1 VSSPQGP
8 LADLRIVALE
18 QYGAGPFATL
28 HLADLGADVIKI
40 EDPHSGGDIGR
51 YVPPFQEG
59 SDSLFFETYN
69 RNKRS
74 LALDVRTDAGQRV
87 LHDLVRMSDVV
98 FSNLRGDVPAKLGIT
113 YAQLAPVNPKIVCCS
128 LTGFG
133 MTGPRAAQPA
143 YDYLLQGLAGW
154 MHLTGDPEG
163 PPTKSGLSLVDFTAG
178 YVATAAI
185 LAGVHAARRTGI
197 GMDCDTSLF
206 DVATTMLGYVAT
218 WNLNGG
224 PEPTRTRH
232 SAHPSLVPFENFP
245 TADGWIVVAC
255 AKEKFWQRLAT
266 ALGRPDLLTHPD
278 YADFAQRRLHHESL
292 TEELTAI
299 LRTAPTEKWI
309 NELSAAGV
317 PCARIN
323 TVSEALNDPQTVAR
337 DLIVHTEHPRFGTV
351 RSPASPVRVGDNR
364 QRSACAP
371 AMNADAEHILG
382 NLLGYTPAQRT
393 ELEAAG
399 AFGPDLPPDRTSQ

>member
-1 VSSPQGP
+1 MSSPEGP

-74 LALDVRTDAGQRV
+74 LVLDVRTDAGRRV
-87 LHDLVRMSDVV
+87 LHDLVRVSDVV

-113 YAQLAPVNPKIVCCS
+113 YAQLAPVNPRIVCCS

-154 MHLTGDPEG
+154 MHLTGEPDG

-224 PEPTRTRH
+224 PEPARTRH

-245 TADGWIVVAC
+245 TVDGWIVIAC
-255 AKEKFWQRLAT
+255 AKEKFWQRLAS
-266 ALGRPDLLTHPD
+266 ALGRPDLLTHPH
-278 YADFAQRRLHHESL
+278 YADFAQRRLHHDAL
-292 TEELTAI
+292 TAELTAI
-299 LRTAPTEKWI
+299 LRTAPTEKWVAD
-309 NELSAAGV
+309 LTAAGV

-323 TVSEALNDPQTVAR
+323 TVSEALDDPQTVAR
-337 DLIVHTEHPRFGTV
+337 ELVVSTQHPRFGTV
-351 RSPASPVRVGDNR
+351 RAPASPVRVGAPR
-364 QRSACAP
+364 TRSSCAP
-371 AMNADAEHILG
+371 AINADADGVLG
-382 NLLGYTPAQRT
+382 DLLGYNSARRT
-393 ELEAAG
+393 ELAAAG
-399 AFGPDLPPDRTSQ
+399 AFGADLELTPTSN